1 MDRFLKV
8 VAGISRIMDRLAG
21 FCLAGVMIMGVV
33 NVILRRLFRSPLL
46 GVYEYVGFLTAVVIG
61 FSLAYCAVKEGHITV
76 DLLFAR
82 LPRKARAV
90 LEAGNG
96 FLIFLFLSLVAWYLV
111 KYAMGI
117 KTNGQVSQT
126 SEIPFH
132 IFIYLVAGGFSVLS
146 LTALGRGLTSLQD
159 VIKR

>member
-1 MDRFLKV
+1 
-8 VAGISRIMDRLAG
+8 
-21 FCLAGVMIMGVV
+21 
-33 NVILRRLFRSPLL
+33 
-46 GVYEYVGFLTAVVIG
+46 VGFLTAVVIG